1 MRFRPLHI
9 LIALSAAAC
18 LLSACRHGGD
28 GGRQHR
34 NLQPGGAA
42 ASVNWRDSAEKRY
55 DRLVYYY
62 NENLHDSLVMLARAD
77 LEFLSDKE
85 QWNRYYD
92 TWMLL
97 AEDYT
102 FNGEFTN
109 AIREAQLIHADARQR
124 NSRHGLTVAEYIK
137 GLVYDGQQNHQES
150 ARSLHEALRQCPD
163 LPTLKNNIYAYYM
176 TELKLLNDTL
186 QMRHTID
193 EWAQYIDHCK
203 AERNDGRR
211 LISWL
216 YLFHRSCYG
225 YYSQRK
231 DYYMAAA
238 AVDSVQHYI
247 DMAGSSL
254 VSANEILGY
263 RMELAI
269 ARHDYGHALQLADQQ
284 LPLAQKLDINALMEL
299 LNNRRLAYA
308 GIGRWQEAYNDLM
321 QVHETQ
327 DSLNVEE
334 TRQQLNE
341 LNKRFEVDA
350 LKAQQERETMQHERT
365 RLYLLVA
372 IGTFVLV
379 ALVVFIFFRHR
390 AALRLRAAHQ
400 QLQSA
405 YDLLEETTTAKERI
419 ESELRIA
426 RDIQMSMVP
435 GVFPSRDG
443 LDLYASMAPAREVGG
458 DLYDYFLQDDQLYFC
473 VGDVSGKGVPASL
486 FMAQTIRLFRALA
499 KQHNPPA
506 MIATRINAELTENN
520 EQGMFVTMFIG
531 LLDLQTG
538 CLDFCNCGHNPPVIG
553 GDASH
558 GSFLQM
564 EANAPLGLWPDLQ
577 YVGERIDSI
586 KDRPLFVYTDGLN
599 EAEDQRQQQFGN
611 DRLLTVLR
619 HTRYASARQVI
630 DSMQHEVD
638 AHRAGAPLNDDLT
651 MMCLKIA

>member
-1 MRFRPLHI
+1 MRFRPQHI

-28 GGRQHR
+28 GGRQQHR
-34 NLQPGGAA
+34 NLQSGAGA

-193 EWAQYIDHCK
+193 EWAQYID
-203 AERNDGRR
+203 
-211 LISWL
+211 
-216 YLFHRSCYG
+216 
-225 YYSQRK
+225 
-231 DYYMAAA
+231 
-238 AVDSVQHYI
+238 
-247 DMAGSSL
+247 MAGSSL

-269 ARHDYGHALQLADQQ
+269 ARHDYGHALQLADQ
-284 LPLAQKLDINALMEL
+284 
-299 LNNRRLAYA
+299 
-308 GIGRWQEAYNDLM
+308 
-321 QVHETQ
+321 
-327 DSLNVEE
+327 
-334 TRQQLNE
+334 
-341 LNKRFEVDA
+341 
-350 LKAQQERETMQHERT
+350 
-365 RLYLLVA
+365 
-372 IGTFVLV
+372 
-379 ALVVFIFFRHR
+379 
-390 AALRLRAAHQ
+390 
-400 QLQSA
+400 
-405 YDLLEETTTAKERI
+405 
-419 ESELRIA
+419 
-426 RDIQMSMVP
+426 
-435 GVFPSRDG
+435 
-443 LDLYASMAPAREVGG
+443 
-458 DLYDYFLQDDQLYFC
+458 LYFC

-486 FMAQTIRLFRALA
+486 FMAQTIRLF
-499 KQHNPPA
+499 
-506 MIATRINAELTENN
+506 
-520 EQGMFVTMFIG
+520 
-531 LLDLQTG
+531 
-538 CLDFCNCGHNPPVIG
+538 
-553 GDASH
+553 
-558 GSFLQM
+558 
-564 EANAPLGLWPDLQ
+564 
-577 YVGERIDSI
+577 
-586 KDRPLFVYTDGLN
+586 
-599 EAEDQRQQQFGN
+599 
-611 DRLLTVLR
+611 TVLR

>member
-225 YYSQRK
+225 YYYQLK

-269 ARHDYGHALQLADQQ
+269 ARHDYGQALQLA
-284 LPLAQKLDINALMEL
+284 
-299 LNNRRLAYA
+299 
-308 GIGRWQEAYNDLM
+308 
-321 QVHETQ
+321 
-327 DSLNVEE
+327 
-334 TRQQLNE
+334 
-341 LNKRFEVDA
+341 
-350 LKAQQERETMQHERT
+350 
-365 RLYLLVA
+365 
-372 IGTFVLV
+372 
-379 ALVVFIFFRHR
+379 
-390 AALRLRAAHQ
+390 
-400 QLQSA
+400 
-405 YDLLEETTTAKERI
+405 
-419 ESELRIA
+419 
-426 RDIQMSMVP
+426 
-435 GVFPSRDG
+435 
-443 LDLYASMAPAREVGG
+443 
-458 DLYDYFLQDDQLYFC
+458 DQLYFC

-486 FMAQTIRLFRALA
+486 FMAQTI
-499 KQHNPPA
+499 
-506 MIATRINAELTENN
+506 
-520 EQGMFVTMFIG
+520 
-531 LLDLQTG
+531 
-538 CLDFCNCGHNPPVIG
+538 
-553 GDASH
+553 
-558 GSFLQM
+558 
-564 EANAPLGLWPDLQ
+564 
-577 YVGERIDSI
+577 
-586 KDRPLFVYTDGLN
+586 
-599 EAEDQRQQQFGN
+599 
-611 DRLLTVLR
+611 RLLTVLR

>member
-1 MRFRPLHI
+1 MRFRPQHI

-18 LLSACRHGGD
+18 LLSACRHEGD
-28 GGRQHR
+28 GGRQQHR
-34 NLQPGGAA
+34 NLQSGAGA

-193 EWAQYIDHCK
+193 EWAQYID
-203 AERNDGRR
+203 
-211 LISWL
+211 
-216 YLFHRSCYG
+216 
-225 YYSQRK
+225 
-231 DYYMAAA
+231 
-238 AVDSVQHYI
+238 
-247 DMAGSSL
+247 MAGSSL

-269 ARHDYGHALQLADQQ
+269 ARHDYGHALQLADQ
-284 LPLAQKLDINALMEL
+284 
-299 LNNRRLAYA
+299 
-308 GIGRWQEAYNDLM
+308 
-321 QVHETQ
+321 
-327 DSLNVEE
+327 
-334 TRQQLNE
+334 
-341 LNKRFEVDA
+341 
-350 LKAQQERETMQHERT
+350 
-365 RLYLLVA
+365 
-372 IGTFVLV
+372 
-379 ALVVFIFFRHR
+379 
-390 AALRLRAAHQ
+390 
-400 QLQSA
+400 
-405 YDLLEETTTAKERI
+405 
-419 ESELRIA
+419 
-426 RDIQMSMVP
+426 
-435 GVFPSRDG
+435 
-443 LDLYASMAPAREVGG
+443 
-458 DLYDYFLQDDQLYFC
+458 LYFC

-486 FMAQTIRLFRALA
+486 FMAQTI
-499 KQHNPPA
+499 
-506 MIATRINAELTENN
+506 
-520 EQGMFVTMFIG
+520 
-531 LLDLQTG
+531 
-538 CLDFCNCGHNPPVIG
+538 
-553 GDASH
+553 
-558 GSFLQM
+558 
-564 EANAPLGLWPDLQ
+564 
-577 YVGERIDSI
+577 
-586 KDRPLFVYTDGLN
+586 
-599 EAEDQRQQQFGN
+599 
-611 DRLLTVLR
+611 RLLTVLR